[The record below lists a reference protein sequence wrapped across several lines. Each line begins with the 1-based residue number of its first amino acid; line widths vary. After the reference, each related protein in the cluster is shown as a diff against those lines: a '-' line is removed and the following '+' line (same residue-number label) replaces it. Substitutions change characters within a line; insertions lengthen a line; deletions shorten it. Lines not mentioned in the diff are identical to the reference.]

1 MIGEDC
7 LKSVT
12 ARIVANYEPEH
23 VLLFGSQAS
32 NVATVT
38 SDVDLLIIKNTTV
51 PRWRRGKN
59 IEALFANSPIKL
71 DLLFYTM
78 DEVDA
83 ERAQPDSFINAIL
96 RSARLIYSRPNS
108 GGRISAE

>member
-32 NVATVT
+32 KVATVT

-51 PRWRRGKN
+51 PSWRRGKN
-59 IEALFANSPIKL
+59 IEALFANSPMKL

-83 ERAQPDSFINAIL
+83 ERAQPNSFINAIL
-96 RSARLIYSRPNS
+96 KSARVIYSRSNTVV
-108 GGRISAE
+108 RIGPE